1 MISTPAA
8 AARVDSAAREKDKD
22 EGGSRKAE
30 GKTQTPSP
38 SGESA
43 SFILLLMKSAL
54 ILFAHGARD
63 PEWAL
68 PFRKIKAA
76 VAARRPG
83 LTVELA
89 FLEFMPPALP
99 DAVEKL
105 ATAHDFI
112 TIAPLF
118 MAQGGHLKHDIPLI
132 LDDLRRRFPAVT
144 LTLLPAVGDVDII
157 LDAISGW
164 LVNSTP
170 R

>member
-1 MISTPAA
+1 MP
-8 AARVDSAAREKDKD
+8 
-22 EGGSRKAE
+22 KAVNS
-30 GKTQTPSP
+30 KLNTKN
-38 SGESA
+38 A
-43 SFILLLMKSAL
+43 AL

-68 PFRKIKAA
+68 PFRKIQRS
-76 VAARRPG
+76 VAARCPG

-89 FLEFMPPALP
+89 FLEFMQPALP
-99 DAVEKL
+99 DAVEQL
-105 ATAHDFI
+105 AAGHAAI

-118 MAQGGHLKHDIPLI
+118 MAQGGHLKHDLPLI
-132 LDDLRRRFPAVT
+132 LDDLRRRFPAAT

-157 LDAISGW
+157 LDAIGDW